1 MAQPEDESML
11 YCPKCQ
17 QLEATTPQKHED
29 GTVTYLCKKCGGVI
43 PLRRDLRPGEVVA
56 GFQIEEELG
65 RGAMGIVYQA
75 RQTNLDR
82 EVAIKILSD
91 DSASDEVYVE
101 RFFREARAAA
111 SLSHPNVVQA
121 YDAGVTEDGIYYF
134 VMEKITG
141 ENLELVLNNVG
152 PLNIPQALDVFI
164 SVANALSYAW
174 TRNQLSH
181 GDIKPENIIMRLN
194 GKVKL
199 ADFGLARRAKD
210 PELADE
216 DIRATPAYAPP
227 EIINGDKDVPGF
239 KSDMYSFGATAY
251 HILIGHEP
259 FVGSDPVKVCAM
271 QLSDIQTPL
280 SELNPNIP
288 QRLSDLIDALMEKD
302 PANRPASWS
311 DVVDELKDI
320 QRELNAAPPPE
331 KKMKS
336 GTGRVPA
343 QKRKKTVPV
352 WAIVV
357 GAAVL
362 IAAIAAAVYGVAS
375 KKDTPGRTVPSP
387 AGNSPS
393 APGNPAPGGKTKT
406 EPASVRDA
414 AFYEAR
420 WRMIQE
426 ESRDSGLERKQ
437 VEQFIA
443 EAGEKAPAEAVE
455 VLARLRAEEKQS
467 RALTLRN
474 ELLDQAAAFRP
485 DEAAKMDFDTLDALC
500 MSVMSKRD
508 ELKKLDAELPEHIFL
523 EEHRKTVDAYV
534 KQLSDL
540 QLAVSLGGDVQAG
553 TRTNPVG
560 NERKQTPS
568 ASGQTKPAAG
578 KTEPATG
585 KTSPSAAGTE
595 SDDAAGTVKDSKLLL
610 NYLLLLDYLPGT
622 IRDEAK
628 RAEALRMVNDLL
640 ADKAFNDEIPRKN
653 CTGIRKFI
661 VLNNAPLLP
670 YLDENAKALR
680 GMKLFPRT
688 YPDSVLEDISGSTFR
703 LKVPDQK
710 ASIIQRAAWNKLR
723 ADEGEDRIVVTLINS
738 PQLSKLS
745 EEFRE
750 YLFVRAL
757 FLGVDPELLRNRFD
771 RASGL
776 SAAKKDE
783 LSRIAGFFRKSDLEE
798 ED

>member
-1 MAQPEDESML
+1 ML

-17 QLEATTPQKHED
+17 QLEATTPQKHDD
-29 GTVTYLCKKCGGVI
+29 GTVTYLCRKCGGAI

-91 DSASDEVYVE
+91 ASASDEVYVE

-199 ADFGLARRAKD
+199 ADFGLARRAID
-210 PELADE
+210 PDLDE

-259 FVGSDPVKVCAM
+259 FIDSDPVKVCAM

-280 SELNPNIP
+280 CELNPNIP
-288 QRLSDLIDALMEKD
+288 RRLSDLVDALMEKD
-302 PANRPASWS
+302 PANRPAAWS

-320 QRELNAAPPPE
+320 QRELNTAAPAA
-331 KKMKS
+331 KKAKKAKPS
-336 GTGRVPA
+336 GTGRIPA
-343 QKRKKTVPV
+343 QSGRKRLPV
-352 WAIVV
+352 WAIAA
-357 GAAVL
+357 AAVLLVAL
-362 IAAIAAAVYGVAS
+362 IAAIVFGFAS
-375 KKDTPGRTVPSP
+375 KSGGQGQKDAPSSAGVGPSVPS
-387 AGNSPS
+387 
-393 APGNPAPGGKTKT
+393 NPVSGGKT
-406 EPASVRDA
+406 EPAAVHDE
-414 AFYEAR
+414 AFYQAR

-426 ESRDSGLERKQ
+426 ESKDSGLELKQ
-437 VEQFIA
+437 VEKFIA
-443 EAGEKAPAEAVE
+443 DAGPKAPTEAVE
-455 VLARLRAEEKQS
+455 ALAALRAEEKQS
-467 RALTLRN
+467 RALALRN
-474 ELLDQAAAFRP
+474 ELLDRADAFRP
-485 DEAAKMDFDTLDALC
+485 EDAANMDFEKLDDLCRSALL
-500 MSVMSKRD
+500 KRD
-508 ELKKLDAELPEHIFL
+508 ELKKLDAEFSEHIYLPEHA
-523 EEHRKTVDAYV
+523 EKVDAYI
-534 KQLSDL
+534 KLLSDL
-540 QLAVSLGGDVQAG
+540 QLAVSLGGEI
-553 TRTNPVG
+553 PVSTG
-560 NERKQTPS
+560 
-568 ASGQTKPAAG
+568 TKPETTKTEKSIQDKT
-578 KTEPATG
+578 KTEPETVQPKPDKV
-585 KTSPSAAGTE
+585 KTEPEKAAAST
-595 SDDAAGTVKDSKLLL
+595 SMDSKLLM

-622 IRDEAK
+622 IRDETK
-628 RAEALRMVNDLL
+628 CAEALRLVNELL
-640 ADKAFNDEIPRKN
+640 ADKEFTDENPRKD
-653 CTGIRKFI
+653 CLAIRKFL
-661 VLNNAPLLP
+661 VLNAAPLLP
-670 YLDENAKALR
+670 YLDENQKALR
-680 GMKLFPRT
+680 GMKLFPRA
-688 YPDSVLEDISGSTFR
+688 YPDSILEDISGTTFR
-703 LKVPDQK
+703 LKVSDEK
-710 ASIIQRAAWNKLR
+710 ASIIQKVAWNKLR
-723 ADEGEDRIVVTLINS
+723 SDEGEEHIVVTLVNS

-750 YLFVRAL
+750 YLFVRSL
-757 FLGVDPELLRNRFD
+757 FFGVDSELLVNRFD

-776 SAAKKDE
+776 PAAKKIE
-783 LSRIAGFFRKSDLEE
+783 LARIAGFFRESLFDQDEE
-798 ED
+798 

>member
-1 MAQPEDESML
+1 ML

-17 QLEATTPQKHED
+17 QLEPTTPQKYDD
-29 GTVTYLCKKCGGVI
+29 GTVTYLCKKCGGAI

-121 YDAGVTEDGIYYF
+121 YDAGVTADGIYYF

-210 PELADE
+210 PELDE

-280 SELNPNIP
+280 CELNPNIP
-288 QRLSDLIDALMEKD
+288 KRLSDLIDALMEKD
-302 PANRPASWS
+302 PANRPAAWS

-320 QRELNAAPPPE
+320 QRELNSVQS
-331 KKMKS
+331 KS
-336 GTGRVPA
+336 SPKTDGQGSGSEA
-343 QKRKKTVPV
+343 SKRK
-352 WAIVV
+352 
-357 GAAVL
+357 GFFVL
-362 IAAIAAAVYGVAS
+362 IIAAALLVAAVIVISFTMNSKTDGYG
-375 KKDTPGRTVPSP
+375 KDILP
-387 AGNSPS
+387 AADNSPS
-393 APGNPAPGGKTKT
+393 TPANPVSEDKT
-406 EPASVRDA
+406 EPTSIRDA
-414 AFYEAR
+414 AFYQAR

-426 ESRDSGLERKQ
+426 ESKDSGLELNQ
-437 VEQFIA
+437 VEKFVSD
-443 EAGEKAPAEAVE
+443 AGTRAPAEAVE
-455 VLARLRAEEKQS
+455 ALAELRAVETQS
-467 RALTLRN
+467 RALSLRN
-474 ELLDQAAAFRP
+474 ELLDQAEAFNP
-485 DEAAKMDFDTLDALC
+485 GEVKKLDFDAIDALYQ
-500 MSVMSKRD
+500 SALSKRD
-508 ELKKLDAELPEHIFL
+508 ELKKLDAGLSEHIFL
-523 EEHRKTVDAYV
+523 PEHQRTIDAYV

-540 QLAVSLGGDVQAG
+540 QLAVSLGGDISTG
-553 TRTNPVG
+553 
-560 NERKQTPS
+560 
-568 ASGQTKPAAG
+568 TKPETENAEPEAE
-578 KTEPATG
+578 EPA
-585 KTSPSAAGTE
+585 KMEQDEPTE
-595 SDDAAGTVKDSKLLL
+595 EPLMDSKLLM

-622 IRDEAK
+622 ILDEQK
-628 RAEALRMVNDLL
+628 SAEALRLVNELL
-640 ADKAFNDEIPRKN
+640 SDKDFTVEIPRKN
-653 CTGIRKFI
+653 CLGIRKFL

-670 YLDENAKALR
+670 YLDEDEKALR
-680 GMKLFPRT
+680 GMKLFPRSC
-688 YPDSVLEDISGSTFR
+688 PDSVLVDISGTAFR
-703 LKVPDQK
+703 LKVQDEK
-710 ASIIQRAAWNKLR
+710 ANITQRKTWNQLR
-723 ADEGEDRIVVTLINS
+723 REEGEDRIIVTLINS
-738 PQLSKLS
+738 PQLAKLS

-757 FLGVDPELLRNRFD
+757 FLGVDSEVLQNRFV

-776 SAAKKDE
+776 SSAKMEE
-783 LSRIAGFFRKSDLEE
+783 LSKIAAGFRKPLVEDE